1 MFIRSTKSRSIIQF
15 WNRPVLASGLRVVAL
30 GLAAAAL
37 TLTSCAR
44 QAVETKVTTDTKME
58 SAPYKIG
65 KDDVI
70 DVIVWKEPQLS
81 GKVRVVADGTVT
93 IPLVGPVP
101 AEGLT
106 CEQLQADLTK
116 RLAQYTHNPNVTVR
130 VAAPTSQVFYVLGEV
145 TKPGSY
151 PLRSDEVLSQAL
163 AQAGGFTTFADQSAI
178 RIVRRTRDKAVEI
191 VVDYRQVA
199 QGNLQADIPLQ
210 AGDTVTVP

>member
-1 MFIRSTKSRSIIQF
+1 MFIRSTKSRSVIELG
-15 WNRPVLASGLRVVAL
+15 NLPASASWLRVLAL
-30 GLAAAAL
+30 GLTAAAL

-44 QAVETKVTTDTKME
+44 QAVATRVTTDTKME
-58 SAPYKIG
+58 SAPYMIG

-106 CEQLQADLTK
+106 CDQLQVDLTK
-116 RLAQYTHNPNVTVR
+116 RLAQYTQNPNVTVR
-130 VAAPTSQVFYVLGEV
+130 VAVAASQVFYILGEV

-163 AQAGGFTTFADQSAI
+163 AQAGGFSTFADQSAI

-199 QGNLQADIPLQ
+199 NGELRADIPLQ